1 MRVLKF
7 GGSSVADAGRIQQVA
22 SIVAAERADGPLVV
36 VVSALGGVTDEL
48 VALADG
54 APADKE
60 PLKTAVDR
68 ILDRHISVLGEIAP
82 SDVGTRSE
90 IAAIIDELRRL
101 VIGIGYIGDCPPG
114 VRDRIIATG
123 ERLSAP
129 IVALSL
135 RVAGHPSLPV
145 CGTEVIRTNSRHG
158 AAEVE
163 PAATTDR
170 ARQRLLDLC
179 DTVIPVVTGF
189 IGADGNGAATTLGRG
204 GSDLTATVLG
214 AALEADRVEIWT
226 DVNGIFTAPPRV
238 VAGARPQPYVSY
250 DEASEMARFGA
261 AVLFTK
267 TIAPVR
273 ELGIPGVVRNT
284 FDPEGPVT
292 WVGREP
298 EVPAGAR
305 SLASVERAAV
315 LKIRSPG
322 DEISAAA
329 AVASVSDRCLMATM
343 AAGND
348 EWTVVTDETD
358 AEGLHRD
365 LAACGLEVE
374 ITVATSVVSV
384 IGSRLLQQPWVA
396 GRALEALGRRNI
408 ALHGVTCPS
417 DHAFCIV
424 VNHADHHQSL
434 TILHEALMLP
444 HLAERA
450 TNAARQAAALKG
462 NTHETTPIHGCRDRS
477 DRDRRATAR
486 PPAA

>member
-7 GGSSVADAGRIQQVA
+7 GGSSVADAVRIKQVA
-22 SIVAAERADGPLVV
+22 SIVVAERADGPLVV
-36 VVSALGGVTDEL
+36 VVSALGGITDEL

-54 APADKE
+54 APEERE
-60 PLKTAVDR
+60 PLKTAIDR
-68 ILDRHISVLGEIAP
+68 ILDRHLSVLGEIARI
-82 SDVGTRSE
+82 DDATGSE
-90 IAAIIDELRRL
+90 ITATIDELRRL
-101 VIGIGYIGDCPPG
+101 IIGIGYIGDCPPA

-129 IVALSL
+129 IVAAAL
-135 RVAGHPSLPV
+135 RAAGQPSLSV
-145 CGTEVIRTNSRHG
+145 CGTEVIRTDSRHG

-163 PAATTDR
+163 AAATTDL
-170 ARQRLLDLC
+170 ARQRLLGLC
-179 DTVIPVVTGF
+179 DTVVPVVTGF
-189 IGADGNGAATTLGRG
+189 IGADGNGTATTLGRG

-250 DEASEMARFGA
+250 EEASEMARFGA

-273 ELGIPGVVRNT
+273 ELGIPVVVRNT
-284 FDPEGPVT
+284 FDPDGPVT

-315 LKIRSPG
+315 IEVRSPG
-322 DEISAAA
+322 NETSAACAVA
-329 AVASVSDRCLMATM
+329 AVSHRCLMATM
-343 AAGND
+343 AAGSD
-348 EWTVVTDETD
+348 EWTLVAAET
-358 AEGLHRD
+358 EVEELLHGFETS
-365 LAACGLEVE
+365 GLEVE
-374 ITVATSVVSV
+374 LTRTTSVVSV

-408 ALHGVTCPS
+408 ALHGVIGPS
-417 DHAFCIV
+417 EHAFCVV
-424 VNHADHHQSL
+424 VNHRDHHQSL

-444 HLAERA
+444 HLAEKA
-450 TNAARQAAALKG
+450 TNAARQAAADKG
-462 NTHETTPIHGCRDRS
+462 DTHETTPIHGCRDRR